1 MRDATI
7 SPYPALGRRKLLAG
21 LAGGVTM
28 LGACPVSSQS
38 LGSRPVVVVVPFAPG
53 GAVDIV
59 ARALAEPFSAALGR
73 TVVIEN
79 RPGASGAI
87 AAASVSRA
95 EPDGHTLFIATPG
108 TSITAA
114 FQPQLLPGDPRQILA
129 PVGRLATQTYVLTVS
144 KSHSVKNFAEFV
156 AWTKAHPGEFML
168 ANTGQLTATRLA
180 GELLGLRL
188 GTEITPV
195 PYRGSGPAATDI
207 ASGRVHGIFAQLSDA
222 LAMQRQGAK
231 LVAVSAKDRSRLL
244 PDVPA
249 IAETLPGFDVF
260 SWNGIF
266 APAAT
271 PVPILNEVNAAL
283 NKAIS
288 EETFRA
294 RFRADGVEFVPGPRQ
309 ALADIL
315 DREIKGWTD
324 LSTKVRID
332 PQ

>member
-1 MRDATI
+1 MRDA
-7 SPYPALGRRKLLAG
+7 YPSTGPLLTRRRSLAG
-21 LAGGVTM
+21 LAGGAAL
-28 LGACPVSSQS
+28 LGAGMARAQS
-38 LGSRPVVVVVPFAPG
+38 LSARPVLLAVPFAPG
-53 GAVDIV
+53 GAVDII
-59 ARALAEPFSAALGR
+59 ARALAEPLAAALG
-73 TVVIEN
+73 TTIVIDN

-87 AAASVSRA
+87 AAASVARA

-114 FQPQLLPGDPRQILA
+114 FQPQLLPGDPRQFLA
-129 PVGRLATQTYVLTVS
+129 PVGRMATQPYVLTVT
-144 KSHSVKNFAEFV
+144 KSFPANDLAGFV
-156 AWTKAHPGEFML
+156 AWTKANSGAFLL
-168 ANTGQLTATRLA
+168 ANTGQMTATRLA
-180 GELLGLRL
+180 GELLGLRI

-195 PYRGSGPAATDI
+195 PYRGSGVVATDLL
-207 ASGRVHGIFAQLSDA
+207 SGRVHGIFAQLSDA
-222 LAMQRQGAK
+222 LALQRQGAK
-231 LVAVSAKDRSRLL
+231 LLAVSSLNRAPLL

-249 IAETLPGFDVF
+249 ISEIVPGFDVF

-271 PVPILNEVNAAL
+271 PVPVLETLNAGL
-283 NKAIS
+283 NKALTNPGLR
-288 EETFRA
+288 E

-309 ALADIL
+309 ALAEIL

>member
-1 MRDATI
+1 MADL
-7 SPYPALGRRKLLAG
+7 SPPSLLRRRFLGGAAASLAFLAG
-21 LAGGVTM
+21 PRGALAQH
-28 LGACPVSSQS
+28 LGN
-38 LGSRPVVVVVPFAPG
+38 RPVVLVVPFAPG
-53 GAVDIV
+53 GAVDII
-59 ARALAEPFSAALGR
+59 ARAMAEPFSAALGR

-87 AAASVSRA
+87 AAASVGRA
-95 EPDGHTLFIATPG
+95 EPDGHTIFIATPG

-114 FQPQLLPGDPRQILA
+114 FQPQLLPGDPRQFLA
-129 PVGRLATQTYVLTVS
+129 PVGRMATQTYVLTVA
-144 KSHSVKNFAEFV
+144 KSHPANNFAEFV
-156 AWTKAHPGEFML
+156 AWTKANPGAFML
-168 ANTGQLTATRLA
+168 ANTGQMTATRLA

-231 LVAVSAKDRSRLL
+231 LVAVSARDRTPIL

-249 IAETLPGFDVF
+249 ISETLPGFDVF
-260 SWNGIF
+260 SWNGLF
-266 APAAT
+266 VPAAT
-271 PVPILNEVNAAL
+271 PVPILDELNAGL
-283 NKAIS
+283 NKALS
-288 EETFRA
+288 DESLRA

-309 ALADIL
+309 ALAEIL
-315 DREIKGWTD
+315 DREIKGWTE